1 MLVED
6 DADTLEL
13 LMKVLEDGGY
23 PVITAADG
31 QRAIDLL
38 EQGIRPCIVIV
49 DLVLPHVSGGD
60 LLKFM
65 QTDPAFRTIPAIVVS
80 GLPRERIKVVA
91 DAVLLKP
98 CEPQTLL
105 DTVKRITGS
114 R

>member
-23 PVITAADG
+23 PVVTAADG
-31 QRAIDLL
+31 QQAINLL

-49 DLVLPHVSGGD
+49 DLLLPHVSGGE

-65 QTDPAFRTIPAIVVS
+65 QTDPLYRTIPTVVVS
-80 GLPRERIKVVA
+80 GLPRESIKVVA

-98 CEPQTLL
+98 CEPQTVL
-105 DTVKRITGS
+105 DTVKRITGY